1 MYLFFYS
8 EHGLLSQSENISFL
22 LINPFIICPFELFS
36 EISKPN
42 GGGLC
47 FQRECQLFFYF
58 TEFVIHSRQ
67 NHTGIQQ

>member
-42 GGGLC
+42 GVYV
-47 FQRECQLFFYF
+47 FKENDVSFFYF